1 MNPGRHLKWLWQ
13 QLRIGLAALEL
24 HRRIPRWFDALAAAF
39 RRIPRYYHVPLVFVG
54 SGFLLLIYSLVETPG
69 AGRSAPSGPA
79 VTGQTAGIFRW
90 EKGEHNYLLYLP
102 KTYPSRNSWP
112 MIVYLH
118 GASLRGNNI
127 EMVKRYGPPRMLMQ
141 NDHFPFIVLSPQCPP
156 KQGWRVQDWLI
167 PLIDQIAAK
176 YKVDRSRIYLTGM
189 SLGGGG
195 SWYWAAQH
203 PEKFAAIAPLCGY
216 GNPATA
222 EKLRDVPIWTFH
234 GEKDRA
240 VAISV
245 TEAMVNAVRIAG
257 GTVKFTRFS
266 DAGHDIVNRV
276 YQNEA
281 LYQWFLQ
288 HRR

>member
-13 QLRIGLAALEL
+13 QLRNGLAALKL
-24 HRRIPRWFDALAAAF
+24 HRRIPCWFTAAAAAL
-39 RRIPRYYHVPLVFVG
+39 RRIPRDYHVPLVFVG
-54 SGFLLLIYSLVETPG
+54 SGFLLLLYSLVATPG
-69 AGRSAPSGPA
+69 AERSAPA
-79 VTGQTAGIFRW
+79 NTGQTAGIFRW
-90 EKGEHNYLLYLP
+90 EKGQHNYLLYLP
-102 KTYPSRNSWP
+102 KTYASRDSWP
-112 MIVYLH
+112 LMVYLH
-118 GASLRGNNI
+118 GASLRGNHI
-127 EMVKRYGPPRMLMQ
+127 EMIKRYGPPRMLMQ

-167 PLIDQIAAK
+167 PLIDDIIEN
-176 YKVDRSRIYLTGM
+176 YKVDRRRIYLTGM
-189 SLGGGG
+189 SLGGSGT
-195 SWYWAAQH
+195 WYWAAQH

-222 EKLRDVPIWTFH
+222 EKLRNVPIWTFH

-240 VAISV
+240 VPISV
-245 TEAMVNAVRIAG
+245 TAAMVEAVRKTG
-257 GTVKFTRFS
+257 GTVKFTRFPN
-266 DAGHDIVNRV
+266 AGHDIVNRV